1 MPPASP
7 APSKKVMPR
16 STAPRISRI
25 ASGLVPPFVSPKR
38 PLLPPPS
45 PMTLETSPDWPRATY
60 SMGNPHAFAI
70 IAQALEEP
78 PPRCEFSRMAS
89 LPNRPKGRSIKNLRM
104 VWGFASRYRGH
115 LAVAAL
121 ALAIAA
127 GATVSIPWGFKF
139 VIDKGFGPGA
149 GNPHTIAPWFERLL
163 GVVAVLA
170 LATATRYYFVSWI
183 GERTVADIRLAVHR
197 NLLRLSP
204 GFFEENRPA
213 EITSRITVDT
223 TIIEQVVGTTV
234 SVALRN
240 TVMGLA
246 CVGILF
252 ALAPKLAAMM
262 LLGVPLVVAPIIFL
276 GRKVRQVSTRS
287 QDRIADV
294 GTVTSE
300 VLGAMKILQA
310 FNQEGREASRF
321 GQAVERVFATAK
333 KRMLLRAIMTA
344 IVIFMIFGAITMVI
358 WQGAIDVAA
367 GRITGGTIA
376 AFVLYGGLLAGAF
389 GNLSEVYCDLLR
401 AAGASERLSELLEA
415 QPDIHAPANPA
426 KLPEPARGE
435 LAFEQDTFHYPTRP
449 ETSALDGFDLVVRAR
464 ERLAV
469 VGPSGAGKTTLFQ
482 LAERF
487 YDPQAGRILIDGV
500 DLRDADPADVRQRIA
515 MVPQETVMFAA
526 SARDNLRYGNWGAT
540 EEQLWQAARDA
551 NAEDFLRALPQGLD
565 TFMGEG
571 GARLSGGQRQRI
583 AIARALL
590 RDAPLLLLDEATSA
604 LDAESERLVQD
615 ALDRLMADR
624 TTIVIAHRLATV
636 RAADRIVVMDAG
648 RIVEEGTHAS
658 LNARGG
664 LYARLARLQFEDRAA

>member
-1 MPPASP
+1 
-7 APSKKVMPR
+7 
-16 STAPRISRI
+16 
-25 ASGLVPPFVSPKR
+25 
-38 PLLPPPS
+38 
-45 PMTLETSPDWPRATY
+45 
-60 SMGNPHAFAI
+60 
-70 IAQALEEP
+70 
-78 PPRCEFSRMAS
+78 MAS
-89 LPNRPKGRSIKNLRM
+89 IPPRPKGRSIKNLRM
-104 VWGFASRYRGH
+104 VWGFALRYPGH
-115 LAVAAL
+115 IVIAAI

-127 GATVSIPWGFKF
+127 AATVAIPWGFKL
-139 VIDKGFGPGA
+139 VIDKGFGSGA
-149 GNPHTIAPWFERLL
+149 GNAQSIAPWFRLLL
-163 GVVAVLA
+163 GVVAVMA
-170 LATATRYYFVSWI
+170 LATATRFYFVSWL

-240 TVMGLA
+240 VVLG
-246 CVGILF
+246 VGCIATMF
-252 ALAPKLAAMM
+252 VLAPKLAGSM
-262 LLGVPLVVAPIIFL
+262 LLGIPVVLGPIVIL
-276 GRKVRQVSTRS
+276 GRRVRSISTS
-287 QDRIADV
+287 NQSRIAEV

-300 VLGAMKILQA
+300 VLGAMKIVQA
-310 FNQEGREASRF
+310 FGQQGRETQRF
-321 GQAVERVFATAK
+321 TDAVERVFSTAK
-333 KRMLLRAIMTA
+333 RRIGVRAILTALMIFLLIGA
-344 IVIFMIFGAITMVI
+344 IVLVI
-358 WQGAIDVAA
+358 WQGAVDVAA
-367 GRITGGTIA
+367 GRMSGGTIA
-376 AFVLYGGLLAGAF
+376 AFVLCGGLLGGAF
-389 GNLSEVYCDLLR
+389 GALSEVFGDLLR
-401 AAGASERLSELLEA
+401 AAGASERLAELLEA
-415 QPDIHAPANPA
+415 EPDIKAPARPVV
-426 KLPEPARGE
+426 LPEPPLGE
-435 LAFEQDTFHYPTRP
+435 LAFEHVTFHYPTRR
-449 ETSALDGFDLVVRAR
+449 ETSALNDFSLRVKQR

-469 VGPSGAGKTTLFQ
+469 VGPSGAGKTTIFQ

-487 YDPQAGRILIDGV
+487 YDPQKGKVLLDGV

-515 MVPQETVMFAA
+515 MVPQDTVMFAA
-526 SARDNLRYGNWGAT
+526 SARDNLRYGNWNAT

-551 NAEDFLRALPQGLD
+551 NAEDFLHALPQGLD

-615 ALDRLMADR
+615 ALDRLMEHR

-636 RAADRIVVMDAG
+636 RAADRIVVMDGG

-658 LNARGG
+658 LSRRGG